1 MSNDLQ
7 RKHRIEAAVHALIWV
22 ALFYIPVALST
33 GTEIGMREVA
43 TFFWSQL
50 VFMAVIF
57 YANYLLFVERYL
69 YVRSK
74 RWLFIALNIGLLV
87 LLYGVKHLL
96 FNLLHDG
103 HGGGHHG
110 PPVVFIWY
118 SDFLVYL
125 IPIAFA
131 VAIRSG
137 KRLTNFAVYRTE
149 AENAKLQA
157 ELQTLKYQLQPHFFF
172 NALNTVYSLI
182 ETDPDKA
189 RASIHSLSK
198 LMRHLLAVSDKA
210 TIPLAEEI
218 DFLNKYIALMRLRLS
233 PGIRVV
239 ADLPAQ
245 APDVRV
251 APLLFI
257 SLVENAFK
265 HGIFAG
271 QQGDL
276 HFTLHATPGGEV
288 LFIARNGM
296 HAKPGTDL
304 AASGIG
310 LENLRKRLALLY
322 PGRHELTIRAEQ
334 DRYEAVLRVQPEQ
347 AGT

>member
-125 IPIAFA
+125 IPIANPTVLLAANKKVQGVTFGT
-131 VAIRSG
+131 SG
-137 KRLTNFAVYRTE
+137 QIGSYYDVW
-149 AENAKLQA
+149 
-157 ELQTLKYQLQPHFFF
+157 
-172 NALNTVYSLI
+172 
-182 ETDPDKA
+182 
-189 RASIHSLSK
+189 LSK
-198 LMRHLLAVSDKA
+198 
-210 TIPLAEEI
+210 
-218 DFLNKYIALMRLRLS
+218 
-233 PGIRVV
+233 
-239 ADLPAQ
+239 
-245 APDVRV
+245 
-251 APLLFI
+251 
-257 SLVENAFK
+257 
-265 HGIFAG
+265 
-271 QQGDL
+271 
-276 HFTLHATPGGEV
+276 
-288 LFIARNGM
+288 
-296 HAKPGTDL
+296 
-304 AASGIG
+304 
-310 LENLRKRLALLY
+310 
-322 PGRHELTIRAEQ
+322 
-334 DRYEAVLRVQPEQ
+334 
-347 AGT
+347 